1 MGGETKSVTLR
12 RWFYRNARLPLLV
25 SIVAIVAVEIL
36 LLGIIGNHQLRTQEG
51 VANRLA
57 ELSGLALVQ
66 GSTPLLQTGL
76 DIAVRELRASRAFVC
91 ERGVIYAL
99 KAPEPSPCSV
109 QNRFGYRTLRIP
121 IKEKQQFEFILQ
133 VPIFPQESL
142 IYYTLGFSILVC
154 VLGMLLLY
162 RVGTR
167 LEKDLFTPL
176 FKNLSNQLHLP
187 IKELDLLRRKLNQ
200 LNELRTKEA
209 VATAVIVR
217 NHQVAHDIKSP
228 LTALLFASK
237 DFDLLPDSSRQVIQ
251 SAIERISAIADSL
264 TDTKTAERALVPRN
278 LRDLIRDIIA
288 EKKVEYQE
296 YINLMWS
303 EDTSALSEN
312 IPAPLEPQQMTRIL
326 SNLIN
331 NAVEALA
338 EGRGTIQVGAHIT
351 ASNLE
356 IWVQDNGRGF
366 PKELISK
373 IGQLG
378 LTYGKQMGQGLG
390 LSHAHQV
397 MTSHEGTL
405 QINHRDQG
413 GTRVVLSFKV

>member
-1 MGGETKSVTLR
+1 MGGKGKSITLR
-12 RWFYRNARLPLLV
+12 QWFYRNARLPLLV
-25 SIVAIVAVEIL
+25 SILAIVAVEIL
-36 LLGIIGNHQLRTQEG
+36 LLGIIGKHQLETQEG

-91 ERGVIYAL
+91 ERGVVYAL
-99 KAPEPSPCSV
+99 KNPEPSPCSV
-109 QNRFGYRTLRIP
+109 ENRLGYRTLRIP

-133 VPIFPQESL
+133 VPILPQESL
-142 IYYTLGFSILVC
+142 IYYTLGFSIMVC
-154 VLGMLLLY
+154 FLGMLLLH

-176 FKNLSNQLHLP
+176 FKNFSNQLHLP
-187 IKELDLLRRKLNQ
+187 IEELDLLRRKLNQ

-209 VATAVIVR
+209 VATAVVMR

-237 DFDLLPDSSRQVIQ
+237 DFDLLPSSSRQVIR
-251 SAIERISAIADSL
+251 SAVERISAIADSL
-264 TDTKTAERALVPRN
+264 TELKAKEGTSAPR
-278 LRDLIRDIIA
+278 DVKGLIREMIA

-296 YINLMWS
+296 FNNLVWN
-303 EDTSALSEN
+303 EDTTALLEN
-312 IPAPLEPQQMTRIL
+312 TPAPFDPEELKRIL

-331 NAVEALA
+331 NAVEALD
-338 EGRGTIQVGAHIT
+338 EGRGTIEVGAHRT
-351 ASNLE
+351 ASHLE
-356 IWVQDNGRGF
+356 IWVQDTGRGF

-378 LTYGKQMGQGLG
+378 LTYGKPTGQGLG
-390 LSHAHQV
+390 LSHAHQI
-397 MTSHEGTL
+397 MTSCKGTIR
-405 QINHRDQG
+405 INAVAQG
-413 GTRVVLSFKV
+413 GTKVVLSF